1 VRSSIHQENLRS
13 TGSLK
18 LIKKVKINA
27 NSGFWSMGLD
37 QSDWSGLDS
46 ERNLKK
52 KKKLMKIGQGNL
64 IQEVEGGSFGNG
76 YIHMAD
82 VRFLQ

>member
-1 VRSSIHQENLRS
+1 MLILDFGAWVWIKVIGQDWTVREIE
-13 TGSLK
+13 
-18 LIKKVKINA
+18 
-27 NSGFWSMGLD
+27 
-37 QSDWSGLDS
+37 
-46 ERNLKK
+46 KK